1 VIPHEPSARLRLLY
15 AEHVEPV
22 RNGRP
27 SMSLESHLHTV
38 RRAREWGLRRQL
50 LADALGVATDYIFAL
65 EQELGV
71 ELDP

>member
-1 VIPHEPSARLRLLY
+1 MIPHEPSARLRLLY

-27 SMSLESHLHTV
+27 AMSLESQLHAV
-38 RRAREWGLRRQL
+38 RHAREWGMRRQL
-50 LADALGVATDYIFAL
+50 LADALGVALDYISAL

>member
-1 VIPHEPSARLRLLY
+1 MIPHEPSARLRLLY

-38 RRAREWGLRRQL
+38 RHAREWGLRRQL
-50 LADALGVATDYIFAL
+50 LANAFGVSTDYILAL
-65 EQELGV
+65 EEELGV